1 MAMIDDVK
9 LALRLTTTAYD
20 NELNDLIDAG
30 LGDLGVAGVV
40 GQTTTDPL
48 IKRAV
53 ITYCKIHFGSPADF
67 DKLMKTYNEQKAQ
80 LSTCTGY
87 TEWSGE

>member
-20 NELNDLIDAG
+20 SELNGLIEAG
-30 LGDLGVAGVV
+30 EADLGVAGVSKE
-40 GQTTTDPL
+40 QTDPL
-48 IKRAV
+48 IKKAI
-53 ITYCKIHFGSPADF
+53 ITYCKMHFGSPADF
-67 DKLMKTYNEQKAQ
+67 DRLERSYREQKAQ

-87 TEWSGE
+87 TDWGVV